1 MSTGDWNASHYK
13 NAEFDS
19 VARSFLAAV
28 DVQTQRKGTKRMAG
42 LLLRD
47 TPVVTDYFIN
57 YVTASTTKVKNYVP
71 EGISQMGTGLRKT
84 SLA

>member
-1 MSTGDWNASHYK
+1 
-13 NAEFDS
+13 
-19 VARSFLAAV
+19 
-28 DVQTQRKGTKRMAG
+28 MAG

-47 TPVVTDYFIN
+47 TPVVTDYFIS
-57 YVTASTTKVKNYVP
+57 YVTASTTKVKGYVP